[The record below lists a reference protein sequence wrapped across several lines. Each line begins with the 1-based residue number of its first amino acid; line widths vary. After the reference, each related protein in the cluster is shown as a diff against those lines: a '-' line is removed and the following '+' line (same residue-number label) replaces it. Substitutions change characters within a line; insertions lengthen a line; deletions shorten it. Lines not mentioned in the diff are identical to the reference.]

1 MRLIPKGSVLERV
14 KEREPANP
22 GSTVKQPKNGDE
34 GDGCGYVAVCVCVFI
49 CMCLYVSVQVLQSFK
64 IMDYSLLLG
73 VHKVNSDSAT
83 ASRQTSTMVR
93 SPTFS

>member
-34 GDGCGYVAVCVCVFI
+34 GDGHGYVAVCVCVCLSVCA
-49 CMCLYVSVQVLQSFK
+49 CMSLCRFCRVSRSWITVYCLAFTK
-64 IMDYSLLLG
+64 
-73 VHKVNSDSAT
+73 
-83 ASRQTSTMVR
+83 
-93 SPTFS
+93 